1 MASSIGNGMANPAG
15 GLAINQLVKMRCAG
29 QITMEQFLE
38 LTAGVDGFAKD
49 DPVVLCDADAD
60 EPVAPTA
67 AKTVAEVEEDEVEA
81 VQEKGV
87 VEDEADVEVPLPKK
101 PRLGGM
107 DAFLTRAPPSAAAPR
122 KVPIP
127 KAPTAAERVA
137 PTAGQAN
144 AAVEKEAVVEEE
156 AAVDEEVGEE
166 LPHGMYSHEDQTRD
180 LPFPLAPLHRRTSLL
195 PQGHDFD
202 PRR

>member
-1 MASSIGNGMANPAG
+1 MANPAG

-29 QITMEQFLE
+29 QITLDQFLE
-38 LTAGVDGFAKD
+38 LTAGVDGFVKD
-49 DPVVLCDADAD
+49 KPVELCDAD
-60 EPVAPTA
+60 EVVTPTA
-67 AKTVAEVEEDEVEA
+67 AKTVAEVGEDEVEA

-87 VEDEADVEVPLPKK
+87 VEDEADEEVPLPKK

-107 DAFLTRAPPSAAAPR
+107 DAFLTRAPRPAVAQR

-156 AAVDEEVGEE
+156 AAVDEEVDEE
-166 LPHGMYSHEDQTRD
+166 LPHTVQKQKLESMYSHEDRTRD

>member
-1 MASSIGNGMANPAG
+1 
-15 GLAINQLVKMRCAG
+15 
-29 QITMEQFLE
+29 MEQFLE

-67 AKTVAEVEEDEVEA
+67 AKTVAEVGEDEVEA

-87 VEDEADVEVPLPKK
+87 VEDEADEEVPLPKK

-107 DAFLTRAPPSAAAPR
+107 DAFLTRAPPPAAAQR

-127 KAPTAAERVA
+127 KA

-156 AAVDEEVGEE
+156 AAVDDEE
-166 LPHGMYSHEDQTRD
+166 LPHTVQKQRLESMYSHEDRTRD

>member
-1 MASSIGNGMANPAG
+1 
-15 GLAINQLVKMRCAG
+15 
-29 QITMEQFLE
+29 MEQFFE
-38 LTAGVDGFAKD
+38 LTVGVDGFAKD
-49 DPVVLCDADAD
+49 DPVVLCDVDPD
-60 EPVAPTA
+60 EVTTPTA
-67 AKTVAEVEEDEVEA
+67 AETVAEVEEDEVEA

-87 VEDEADVEVPLPKK
+87 VEDEADEEVPLPKK

-107 DAFLTRAPPSAAAPR
+107 DAFLTRAPPPAAAQR
-122 KVPIP
+122 PIP

-156 AAVDEEVGEE
+156 AAVDEEVDEE
-166 LPHGMYSHEDQTRD
+166 LPHTVQKQKLESMYSHEDRTRD